1 MFYISGDYMSA
12 DLELYRI
19 FDRVVREGSFSK
31 AATKLF
37 ISQPAVSQA
46 ISNLEKQL
54 NTVLFIRE
62 ARGVKTTSEGQILF
76 EYINTGLSLIKSGE
90 EKLESLKALSE
101 GELKI
106 GAGDTI
112 SRFFLLPILEKFHK
126 VHPNIK
132 VKVINR
138 TSPDTINLLKSG
150 KIDIG
155 FANSPVSEKNI
166 KAIRCFDVHDIFIAS
181 NKFWFLKDKKITKK
195 ELVKYPIIMLE
206 KLANS
211 RKYVDLVFR
220 NEGVILEPEIEL
232 GAHALLVEFCKI
244 GYGISCVIEE
254 FSKEA
259 LNSEEVFKIKL
270 DNPIPKREVDL
281 CHIDGVSLSFA
292 AKSFMDFVFES
303 I

>member
-1 MFYISGDYMSA
+1 MYA

-19 FDRVVREGSFSK
+19 FDAVVRMGSFSK
-31 AATKLF
+31 AAETLF
-37 ISQPAVSQA
+37 ISQPAVSQSVA
-46 ISNLEKQL
+46 NLEKQL
-54 NTVLFIRE
+54 NTVLFVRE
-62 ARGVKTTSEGQILF
+62 ARGVKPTAEGQMLF
-76 EYINTGLSLIKSGE
+76 EYINTGLSFIKSGE
-90 EKLESLKALSE
+90 EKLEGLKTLSE

-112 SRFFLLPILEKFHK
+112 SQYFLLPVLEKFHK

-132 VKVINR
+132 IKVINR

-155 FANSPVSEKNI
+155 FVNTPVFEKNI
-166 KAIRCFDVHDIFIAS
+166 KTINCFDVHDVFIAS
-181 NKFWFLKDKKITKK
+181 NKFWFLKDKKISKK

-211 RKYVDLVFR
+211 RKYVDGVFR
-220 NEGVILEPEIEL
+220 DEGVILEPEIEL
-232 GAHALLVEFCKI
+232 GAHNLLIEFCKI

-259 LNSEEVFKIKL
+259 INSGEVFKVEL
-270 DNPIPKREVDL
+270 LNPVLKREIAL
-281 CHIDGVSLSFA
+281 CHIEGVSLSFA
-292 AKSFMDFVFES
+292 AKSFMDFALNR

>member
-1 MFYISGDYMSA
+1 MSA

-19 FDRVVREGSFSK
+19 FDAVVRMGSFSK
-31 AATKLF
+31 AAETLF
-37 ISQPAVSQA
+37 ISQPAVSQSVA
-46 ISNLEKQL
+46 NLEKQL
-54 NTVLFIRE
+54 NTVLFVRE
-62 ARGVKTTSEGQILF
+62 ARGVKPTAEGQMLF

-90 EKLESLKALSE
+90 EKLEGLKTLSE

-112 SRFFLLPILEKFHK
+112 SQYFLLPVLEKFHK

-132 VKVINR
+132 IKVINR

-155 FANSPVSEKNI
+155 FVNTPVFEKNI
-166 KAIRCFDVHDIFIAS
+166 KTINCFDVHDVFIAS
-181 NKFWFLKDKKITKK
+181 NKFWFLKDKKISKK

-211 RKYVDLVFR
+211 RKYVDGVFR
-220 NEGVILEPEIEL
+220 DEGVILEPEIEL
-232 GAHALLVEFCKI
+232 GAHNLLIEFCKI

-259 LNSEEVFKIKL
+259 INSGEVFKVEL
-270 DNPIPKREVDL
+270 LNPVLKREIAL
-281 CHIDGVSLSFA
+281 CHIEGVSLSFA
-292 AKSFMDFVFES
+292 AKSFMDFALNR

>member
-1 MFYISGDYMSA
+1 MSA

-19 FDRVVREGSFSK
+19 FDAVVRMGSFSK
-31 AATKLF
+31 AAETLF
-37 ISQPAVSQA
+37 ISQPAVSQSVA
-46 ISNLEKQL
+46 NLEKQL
-54 NTVLFIRE
+54 NTILFVRE
-62 ARGVKTTSEGQILF
+62 ARGVKPTAEGQMLF

-90 EKLESLKALSE
+90 EKLEGLKTLSE

-112 SRFFLLPILEKFHK
+112 SQYFLLPVLEKFHK

-132 VKVINR
+132 IKVINR

-155 FANSPVSEKNI
+155 FVNTPVFEKNI
-166 KAIRCFDVHDIFIAS
+166 KTINCFDVHDVFIAS
-181 NKFWFLKDKKITKK
+181 NKFWFLKDKKISKK

-211 RKYVDLVFR
+211 RKYVDGVFR
-220 NEGVILEPEIEL
+220 DEGVILEPEIEL
-232 GAHALLVEFCKI
+232 GAHNLLIEFCKI

-259 LNSEEVFKIKL
+259 INSGEVFKVEL
-270 DNPIPKREVDL
+270 LNPVLKREIAL
-281 CHIDGVSLSFA
+281 CHIEGVSLSFA
-292 AKSFMDFVFES
+292 AKSFMDFALNR

>member
-1 MFYISGDYMSA
+1 MSA

-19 FDRVVREGSFSK
+19 FDAVVRMGSFSK
-31 AATKLF
+31 AAQTLF

-46 ISNLEKQL
+46 VANLEKQL
-54 NTVLFIRE
+54 NTILFVRE
-62 ARGVKTTSEGQILF
+62 ARGVKPTAEGQMLF

-90 EKLESLKALSE
+90 EKLEGLKTLSE

-112 SRFFLLPILEKFHK
+112 SQYFLLPVLEKFHK
-126 VHPNIK
+126 VHPKIK
-132 VKVINR
+132 IKVINR
-138 TSPDTINLLKSG
+138 TSPDTVNLLKSG

-155 FANSPVSEKNI
+155 FVNTPVFEKNI
-166 KAIRCFDVHDIFIAS
+166 KTINCFDVHDVFIAS
-181 NKFWFLKDKKITKK
+181 NKFWFLKDKKISKK

-211 RKYVDLVFR
+211 RKYVDSVFR
-220 NEGVILEPEIEL
+220 DEGVILEPEIEL
-232 GAHALLVEFCKI
+232 GAHNLLIEFCKI

-254 FSKEA
+254 FSKDA
-259 LNSEEVFKIKL
+259 INSGEVFKIEL
-270 DNPIPKREVDL
+270 LNPVLKREIAL
-281 CHIDGVSLSFA
+281 CHIEGVSLSFA
-292 AKSFMDFVFES
+292 AKSFMDFALNR